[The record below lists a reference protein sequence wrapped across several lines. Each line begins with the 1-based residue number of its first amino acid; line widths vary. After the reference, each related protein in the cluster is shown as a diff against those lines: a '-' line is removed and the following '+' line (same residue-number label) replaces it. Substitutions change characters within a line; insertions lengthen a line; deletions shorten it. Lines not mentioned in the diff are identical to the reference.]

1 MASQL
6 RAALIAFR
14 SSGRALVV
22 VAAAHT
28 LGVFALALVIIAG
41 AATFSP
47 ERAYPVLSIASAL
60 LVVASAPRPSSESQ
74 SPIYT
79 ITTSAGGRD
88 PYTWP
93 FSRDSIW
100 NLPIG
105 ANAAYV
111 PGNIVRASQMA
122 MFDEADVLSYPL
134 TRPSTAS
141 TGVFE

>member
-1 MASQL
+1 MSLDADP
-6 RAALIAFR
+6 R
-14 SSGRALVV
+14 STLGPSKGFAVV
-22 VAAAHT
+22 VAS
-28 LGVFALALVIIAG
+28 LLA
-41 AATFSP
+41 F
-47 ERAYPVLSIASAL
+47 SAL

-122 MFDEADVLSYPL
+122 MFDEADVLILKPNA
-134 TRPSTAS
+134 PITAVYKN
-141 TGVFE
+141 TD